1 MKVIK
6 LLVLS
11 WIVLSNSTGATE
23 LQTSKAVEL
32 IVPNLQVVD
41 GSIEAINQSTIKALV
56 NAKVKAIYVDVDD
69 YVVEN
74 TLLVALDDTEIRT
87 NLAQAVAGVSIAE
100 AALVQAKTELKRLQ
114 DLKDSSFVSESALTA
129 AQANRDK
136 AFGQLQF
143 YQAQVDESN
152 LRLSY
157 TKIIAPYSGVV
168 VARHIEAGETA
179 LVGSPL
185 LTGFSVNQNRVVA
198 NVPQRL
204 IQNIEENKQIWVQK
218 ADKSWIGLSDP
229 IIAPSANKYN
239 HTVLVRANINK
250 QEFSMRPGSFIKV
263 GVDIGP
269 KKILTIPFS
278 SVIYQGDLVAVFV
291 KQSNGFVLRQIR
303 VGKNHDGQLEVISGL
318 EKGDVIATNGSL
330 ALSAPQQK
338 INSSSQE

>member
-1 MKVIK
+1 MKVLTSLGLVWI
-6 LLVLS
+6 LLS
-11 WIVLSNSTGATE
+11 HSTCATE
-23 LQTSKAVEL
+23 IQTSQVAE
-32 IVPNLQVVD
+32 ITVPNLQMVD

-56 NAKVKAIYVDVDD
+56 NAKVTAIHVDVDD
-69 YVVEN
+69 YVAEN
-74 TLLVALDDTEIRT
+74 TLLVELDDTEIRA
-87 NLAQAVAGVSIAE
+87 NLAQAVAGVNIAE
-100 AALVQAKTELKRLQ
+100 AALIQAQSELKRLQ

-129 AQANRDK
+129 AQANKDK

-185 LTGFSVNQNRVVA
+185 LTGFSIDQNRVVA
-198 NVPQRL
+198 QVPQRL
-204 IQNIEENKQIWVQK
+204 IEYIEDSKQIWVQQ
-218 ADKSWIGLSDP
+218 ANKSWIALSDP

-239 HTVLVRANINK
+239 HTVLVRANISK

-269 KKILTIPFS
+269 KKMITIPSS
-278 SVIYQGDLVAVFV
+278 SVVYQGDLVAVFV
-291 KQSNGFVLRQIR
+291 KQSNGFTLRQIR
-303 VGKNHDGQLEVISGL
+303 VGKNHDGKLEVISGL
-318 EKGDVIATNGSL
+318 VTGDIVATNGSS
-330 ALSAPQQK
+330 ALSAPLQK
-338 INSSSQE
+338 TNLSGQ